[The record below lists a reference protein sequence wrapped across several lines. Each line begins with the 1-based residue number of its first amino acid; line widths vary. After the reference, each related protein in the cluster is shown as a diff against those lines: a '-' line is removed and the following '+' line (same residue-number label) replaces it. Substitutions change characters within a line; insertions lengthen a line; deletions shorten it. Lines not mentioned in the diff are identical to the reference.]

1 MTKEKMLLWVFG
13 IGFWAMFILLQ
24 FTFEQR
30 DKARQFHAQF
40 NDMQLVCRMVKP

>member
-1 MTKEKMLLWVFG
+1 MKAERLMLWVFG

-24 FTFEQR
+24 LTFEQR
-30 DKARQFHAQF
+30 DDARQFHAQF